1 MDYYIAKETL
11 SSLEKVIYDINIKVL
26 LEVHKKYLKDLD
38 FKELKNILDGITK
51 KTYHIEIP
59 EESDES
65 DINGSDIDESDIN
78 GSDIDESDINGKN

>member
-65 DINGSDIDESDIN
+65 D